1 VVADAQKTYSAD
13 YIISDLAV
21 VDFGDRHGRSIAVT
35 SRHIVYHPNHFA
47 ILDGHGAP
55 RGQYWHSGHLDYMA
69 LVDLD
74 GDGVKEVLLS
84 GVNNGYQAATL
95 VVLDP
100 RSFSGCS
107 DQGQGSPFQ
116 IQGVPLAR
124 EKAVLLFPRSCM
136 SRKFGLYNMGK
147 DIRVRNG
154 LIEVDVLE
162 RLDEPGERHRIIYW
176 LNYDLSPARVE
187 PADDFINAHRRLEQA
202 GELDHRLSAQE
213 MESWR
218 DIRVLKK
225 ALVPATSPA
234 R

>member
-1 VVADAQKTYSAD
+1 
-13 YIISDLAV
+13 
-21 VDFGDRHGRSIAVT
+21 
-35 SRHIVYHPNHFA
+35 
-47 ILDGHGAP
+47 
-55 RGQYWHSGHLDYMA
+55 
-69 LVDLD
+69 
-74 GDGVKEVLLS
+74 
-84 GVNNGYQAATL
+84 
-95 VVLDP
+95 
-100 RSFSGCS
+100 
-107 DQGQGSPFQ
+107 
-116 IQGVPLAR
+116 
-124 EKAVLLFPRSCM
+124 M